1 MTAEWFF
8 EDELSRLRWEWVS
21 AMREYAWNRSEA
33 SLARVR
39 TSCDAYT
46 KRVAQLRRAAQGI
59 GDAGSQRVSDT
70 AT

>member
-21 AMREYAWNRSEA
+21 AMREYARHRSEA

-46 KRVAQLRRAAQGI
+46 QRVAQLRRAEQGI
-59 GDAGSQRVSDT
+59 GAGAQRVSDT